1 MASDY
6 VPAEGRQPFAPGSW
20 PLIAA
25 RLGIGI
31 AFIAFWQLSSGW
43 LVSETFASKPSV
55 IFLRLVK
62 DSYSLA
68 IPNHLR
74 VTLTEIALGY
84 VIGGLLGLF
93 FGYLFGRSRT
103 LAYVFEPY
111 IMAFYSIP
119 KIALAPLFIIWLGIG
134 LWAKVAMVLL
144 MAFFL
149 VFFNTFSGIRSVN
162 EELVQ
167 LAQVMGATRRQLA
180 RRVILPAAGPFIIVG
195 FKTAVPYSVIG
206 AIIGE
211 FTASS
216 KGIGYYILYAAGTFD
231 AAGVFAGIAA
241 LVVVVFII
249 NYLLSRAEAR
259 ILRWKPEVET
269 RVIV

>member
-1 MASDY
+1 MAKSY
-6 VPAEGRQPFAPGSW
+6 ASETGFR
-20 PLIAA
+20 PLFSRLWVAIAA
-25 RLGIGI
+25 RLAVGIV
-31 AFIAFWQLSSGW
+31 FLAFWQLGSGW
-43 LVSETFASKPSV
+43 LISETFVSKPTV
-55 IFLRLVK
+55 IFLRLLK
-62 DSYSLA
+62 DSYSLV
-68 IPNHLR
+68 ILNHLR
-74 VTLTEIALGY
+74 VTLTEIAIGY

-93 FGYLFGRSRT
+93 LGYLFGRSRI
-103 LAYVFEPY
+103 LSYIFEPY

-134 LWAKVAMVLL
+134 LLSKVAMVLL
-144 MAFFL
+144 MAYFL
-149 VFFNTFSGIRSVN
+149 VFFNTFSGIRAVN

-167 LAQVMGATRRQLA
+167 LAQVMGASRRQVA

-216 KGIGYYILYAAGTFD
+216 RGIGYYILYAAGTFD

-249 NYLLSRAEAR
+249 NYLLARAEAR